1 MEGTQGSPA
10 TDYEIRRL
18 KADDARQIPDLT
30 ERVNGKGY
38 LHAELY
44 HPDRLVRLN
53 ASGELISTVAVHHND
68 GAVVGHIALERPGLG
83 PLAEAGEAMVLPEH
97 QHHHLFE
104 RMKAF
109 LDEEGRKA
117 GLAGVFGNAVTFH
130 IFSQRVEEREHS
142 VPTSLM
148 LGASPAHA
156 HRIAGDYPQR
166 VSLLS
171 YFKYLGGAGGTVVH
185 LPERHREI
193 VARIYEL
200 LGRKLQF
207 GTPEPPDGSG
217 TLAISYE
224 PSIQRALIR
233 VDEPGQDSA
242 AQIDESRR
250 RLIATTAAEV
260 IYLELPL
267 DDPMSAGLCEEAEKI
282 GFFFS
287 GIAPQA
293 VDSGDRLR
301 LQLCKTPIDLSLLQ
315 IDGQFAH
322 DLMAHIVAVRPK

>member
-1 MEGTQGSPA
+1 MEGTPDSPA
-10 TDYEIRRL
+10 TEYEIRRL
-18 KADDARQIPDLT
+18 KPEDAQSIPELT
-30 ERVNGKGY
+30 ERVNGPGY

-53 ASGELISTVAVHHND
+53 NSGELISTVAVHND
-68 GAVVGHIALERPGLG
+68 GAVVGHLALERPGLG

-97 QHHHLFE
+97 QHHHLLE
-104 RMKAF
+104 RMKTF
-109 LDEEGRKA
+109 LDEEGRKI

-130 IFSQRVEEREHS
+130 VFSQRVEERDHS

-148 LGASPAHA
+148 LAASPAHA

-171 YFKYLGGAGGTVVH
+171 YFKYLGDAGGTVVH
-185 LPERHREI
+185 IPERHREI
-193 VARIYEL
+193 VSRMYEL

-207 GTPEPPDGSG
+207 GTPEAPSGSG

-224 PSIQRALIR
+224 PSIQRATIR
-233 VDEPGQDSA
+233 VDEPGQDSV
-242 AQIDESRR
+242 AQIDETRR
-250 RLIATTAAEV
+250 RLIATTAVEA

-267 DDPMSAGLCEEAEKI
+267 DDPMSAALCEEAERL

-293 VDSGDRLR
+293 IDSGDRIR
-301 LQLCKTPIDLSLLQ
+301 LQLCKSPIDLSILQ
-315 IDGQFAH
+315 IDGQFANE
-322 DLMAHIVAVRPK
+322 LMAHIAAVRPG